1 MRKSIKKMVGY
12 RVAAAL
18 LSVVLFSVVT
28 TVNIMRIKRAEAENA
43 QAFALLNRAQTA
55 EAAHYKWSS
64 GLSNALY
71 AGKEFTGSIDP
82 TTCVLG
88 KWLYGEAGTDN
99 ARILSLRTQME
110 PIHKELHESAVQV
123 LETLKTNPTR
133 AQSYYQET
141 IQSNL
146 TTLVGML
153 EQVVEEGAA
162 ISEKSMATVESIT
175 LLMNILC
182 LICLVVALACLL
194 SLVQYVLRRVV
205 RPILEITRNTAP
217 LQEGR
222 LDLEMG
228 QYGQN
233 ELGDL
238 ASTLERSM
246 AQVHTYVRDL
256 NAVMDQLSQGNFDV
270 QTAVPYIGD
279 FKSIEDSLNSFT
291 STISAAL
298 GKISQAQGR
307 VSSNA
312 DQLSSGAQALAQGA
326 TEQASAVQELYA
338 TVDDL
343 SKNAAQNV
351 KIAASAQENARLT
364 GEQVTVSSQQMEQM
378 VSAMAD
384 ITNASEQISKIIATI
399 EDIAFQTNIL
409 ALNAAVEAARAGSAG
424 KGFAVVADEVRNL
437 ATKSDQAAKATKELI
452 DHSITSVQEGGDIVK
467 QVSESLGKTVEA
479 TKLSME
485 AIQDIA
491 KAVEEESESIAQVT
505 EGIDQISAV
514 VQTNSATSEQSA
526 AASEEL
532 SSQASLMKSLM
543 AKFKL
548 RNYGGESSY
557 TAPMP
562 AAAPDYSSTEDVAMD
577 TGSYSG
583 ASPFSKY

>member
-1 MRKSIKKMVGY
+1 MRKSINKMVGY

-28 TVNIMRIKRAEAENA
+28 TVNILRIKRAEAENA
-43 QAFALLNRAQTA
+43 QAFELLNRAQTA

-88 KWLYGEAGTDN
+88 QWPYGEAGTDN
-99 ARILSLRTQME
+99 EKILALRTQIE
-110 PIHKELHESAVQV
+110 PLHKELHGSATEALGM
-123 LETLKTNPTR
+123 LETNPAR

-141 IQSNL
+141 IQANL
-146 TTLVGML
+146 TTLVGLL
-153 EQVVEEGAA
+153 EQVVEEGSA
-162 ISEKSMATVESIT
+162 ISQKSMATVESIT
-175 LLMNILC
+175 LLMNVLC
-182 LICLVVALACLL
+182 PICLVVALVCLL

-228 QYGQN
+228 QYGNN

-238 ASTLERSM
+238 SSTLEKSM
-246 AQVHTYVRDL
+246 AQVHAYVQDL
-256 NAVMDQLSQGNFDV
+256 NGLMAQLSQGNFDV
-270 QTAVPYIGD
+270 RTSQPYIGD
-279 FKSIEDSLNSFT
+279 FKSIEDSINSFT
-291 STISAAL
+291 ATISAAL

-326 TEQASAVQELYA
+326 TEQASAVEELYA

-364 GEQVTVSSQQMEQM
+364 GEQVTISSQQMEQM

-384 ITNASEQISKIIATI
+384 ITNASEQISKIISTI

-437 ATKSDQAAKATKELI
+437 ATKSDEAAKATKELI
-452 DHSITSVQEGGDIVK
+452 ESSIAAVAEGGEAVALVTEALEQTSQSAGQVTAQMDIVVEAVENQTTSIT
-467 QVSESLGKTVEA
+467 
-479 TKLSME
+479 
-485 AIQDIA
+485 
-491 KAVEEESESIAQVT
+491 QVT
-505 EGIDQISAV
+505 EGVDQISSV
-514 VQTNSATSEQSA
+514 VQTNSATAEESA
-526 AASEEL
+526 AASQEL
-532 SSQASLMKSLM
+532 SAEAASLKQLVDQFTL
-543 AKFKL
+543 A
-548 RNYGGESSY
+548 R
-557 TAPMP
+557 
-562 AAAPDYSSTEDVAMD
+562 D
-577 TGSYSG
+577 
-583 ASPFSKY
+583 

>member
-1 MRKSIKKMVGY
+1 MRKSINKMVGY

-28 TVNIMRIKRAEAENA
+28 TVNILRIKRAEAENA
-43 QAFALLNRAQTA
+43 QAFELLNRAQTA

-88 KWLYGEAGTDN
+88 QWLYGEAGTDN
-99 ARILSLRTQME
+99 EKILALRTQIE
-110 PIHKELHESAVQV
+110 PLHKELHGSATEALGM
-123 LETLKTNPTR
+123 LETNPAR

-141 IQSNL
+141 IQANL
-146 TTLVGML
+146 TTLVGLL
-153 EQVVEEGAA
+153 EQVVEEGSA
-162 ISEKSMATVESIT
+162 ISQKSMATVESIT
-175 LLMNILC
+175 LLMNVLC
-182 LICLVVALACLL
+182 PICLVVALVCLL

-228 QYGQN
+228 QYGNN

-238 ASTLERSM
+238 SSTLEKSM
-246 AQVHTYVRDL
+246 AQVHAYVQDL
-256 NAVMDQLSQGNFDV
+256 NGLMAQLSQGNFDV
-270 QTAVPYIGD
+270 RTSQPYIGD
-279 FKSIEDSLNSFT
+279 FKSIEDSINSFT
-291 STISAAL
+291 ATISAAL

-326 TEQASAVQELYA
+326 TEQASAVEELYA

-364 GEQVTVSSQQMEQM
+364 GEQVTISSQQMEQM

-384 ITNASEQISKIIATI
+384 ITNASEQISKIISTI

-437 ATKSDQAAKATKELI
+437 AAKSDQAAKATKDLI
-452 DHSITSVQEGGDIVK
+452 DNSVQATERGSHIVEE
-467 QVSESLGKTVEA
+467 VSATLKKTLELVMQSN
-479 TKLSME
+479 T
-485 AIQDIA
+485 AIGEIA
-491 KAVEEESESIAQVT
+491 QAVEGEAESIAQVT
-505 EGIDQISAV
+505 EGIGQISSV
-514 VQTNSATSEQSA
+514 VQTNSASSEESA
-526 AASEEL
+526 AVSADLFEEVHKL
-532 SSQASLMKSLM
+532 EAETKR
-543 AKFKL
+543 FKL
-548 RNYGGESSY
+548 R
-557 TAPMP
+557 A
-562 AAAPDYSSTEDVAMD
+562 D
-577 TGSYSG
+577 G
-583 ASPFSKY
+583 AGAIGAY

>member
-64 GLSNALY
+64 GLSSALY

-123 LETLKTNPTR
+123 LETLKTNPAR

-153 EQVVEEGAA
+153 EQVVEEGAT

-205 RPILEITRNTAP
+205 RPILEITNSALP

-238 ASTLERSM
+238 ASTLEKSM

-279 FKSIEDSLNSFT
+279 FKSIEESLNSFT
-291 STISAAL
+291 ATISVAL

-437 ATKSDQAAKATKELI
+437 AAKSDQAAKATKDLI
-452 DHSITSVQEGGDIVK
+452 DNSVQATTRGSQIVDE
-467 QVSESLGKTVEA
+467 VSLTR
-479 TKLSME
+479 L
-485 AIQDIA
+485 
-491 KAVEEESESIAQVT
+491 
-505 EGIDQISAV
+505 
-514 VQTNSATSEQSA
+514 
-526 AASEEL
+526 
-532 SSQASLMKSLM
+532 
-543 AKFKL
+543 
-548 RNYGGESSY
+548 
-557 TAPMP
+557 
-562 AAAPDYSSTEDVAMD
+562 
-577 TGSYSG
+577 
-583 ASPFSKY
+583 

>member
-1 MRKSIKKMVGY
+1 MRKSINKMVGY
-12 RVAAAL
+12 RVVAAL

-28 TVNIMRIKRAEAENA
+28 TVNIMRIKRAEVENA
-43 QAFALLNRAQTA
+43 EAFALLNRAQTA

-71 AGKEFTGSIDP
+71 AGKDFTGSIDP

-88 KWLYGEAGTDN
+88 QWLYGEEGTDDEK
-99 ARILSLRTQME
+99 ILALRAQME
-110 PIHKELHESAVQV
+110 PLHKELHESAVKV
-123 LETLKTNPTR
+123 LEMLETNAPR

-141 IQSNL
+141 IQANL
-146 TTLVGML
+146 TTLVGL
-153 EQVVEEGAA
+153 LDQVIEEASA
-162 ISEKSMATVESIT
+162 MSEESMAAVENIT

-182 LICLVVALACLL
+182 LVCLVLALVCLL

-222 LDLEMG
+222 LDLELG
-228 QYGQN
+228 RYGNN

-238 ASTLERSM
+238 SATLEKSM
-246 AQVHTYVRDL
+246 AQVHAYVQDL
-256 NAVMDQLSQGNFDV
+256 NTVMDQLSQGNFDV
-270 QTAVPYIGD
+270 RTSQPYIGD

-291 STISAAL
+291 ATISAAL

-326 TEQASAVQELYA
+326 TEQASAVEELYA

-364 GEQVTVSSQQMEQM
+364 GEQVTISSQQMDEM
-378 VSAMAD
+378 ISAMAD
-384 ITNASEQISKIIATI
+384 ITKASEQISKIIATI

-409 ALNAAVEAARAGSAG
+409 ALNAAVEAARAGTAG

-437 ATKSDQAAKATKELI
+437 ANKSTEASRSTSALIGRSIAAVNQGTQIADATASQLRNVVEGARGIEETISGIAADAKTQAGAVEQIQDQI
-452 DHSITSVQEGGDIVK
+452 GQITS
-467 QVSESLGKTVEA
+467 
-479 TKLSME
+479 
-485 AIQDIA
+485 
-491 KAVEEESESIAQVT
+491 
-505 EGIDQISAV
+505 V
-514 VQTNSATSEQSA
+514 VQTNSSTAEESAATSQ
-526 AASEEL
+526 EL
-532 SSQASLMKSLM
+532 SAQANV
-543 AKFKL
+543 L
-548 RNYGGESSY
+548 RQLVN
-557 TAPMP
+557 TFRLRRA
-562 AAAPDYSSTEDVAMD
+562 
-577 TGSYSG
+577 
-583 ASPFSKY
+583 

>member
-1 MRKSIKKMVGY
+1 MRKSINKMVGY

-18 LSVVLFSVVT
+18 ISVVLFSVVT

-43 QAFALLNRAQTA
+43 QAFELLNRAQTA

-88 KWLYGEAGTDN
+88 QWLYGEAGTDN
-99 ARILSLRTQME
+99 EKILALRTQIE
-110 PIHKELHESAVQV
+110 PLHKELHGSATEVLGM
-123 LETLKTNPTR
+123 LETNPAR

-141 IQSNL
+141 IQANL
-146 TTLVGML
+146 TTLVGLL
-153 EQVVEEGAA
+153 EQVVEEGSA
-162 ISEKSMATVESIT
+162 ISQKSMDTVESIT
-175 LLMNILC
+175 LLMNVLC
-182 LICLVVALACLL
+182 PICLVVALVCLL

-228 QYGQN
+228 QYGNN

-238 ASTLERSM
+238 SSTLEKSM
-246 AQVHTYVRDL
+246 AQVHAYVQDL
-256 NAVMDQLSQGNFDV
+256 NGLMAQLSQGNFDV
-270 QTAVPYIGD
+270 RTSQPYIGD
-279 FKSIEDSLNSFT
+279 FKSIEDSINSFT
-291 STISAAL
+291 ATISAAL

-312 DQLSSGAQALAQGA
+312 EQLSSGAQALAQGA
-326 TEQASAVQELYA
+326 TEQASAVEELYA

-364 GEQVTVSSQQMEQM
+364 GEQVTISSQQMEQM

-384 ITNASEQISKIIATI
+384 ITNASEQISKIISTI

-437 ATKSDQAAKATKELI
+437 AAKSDQAAKATKDLI
-452 DHSITSVQEGGDIVK
+452 DNSVQATERGSHIVEE
-467 QVSESLGKTVEA
+467 VSATLKKTLELVMQSN
-479 TKLSME
+479 T
-485 AIQDIA
+485 AIGEIA
-491 KAVEEESESIAQVT
+491 QAVEGEAESIAQVT
-505 EGIDQISAV
+505 EGIGQISSV
-514 VQTNSATSEQSA
+514 VQTNSASSEESA
-526 AASEEL
+526 AVSSELFDQVRLLQE
-532 SSQASLMKSLM
+532 QTRR
-543 AKFKL
+543 FKL
-548 RNYGGESSY
+548 
-557 TAPMP
+557 
-562 AAAPDYSSTEDVAMD
+562 
-577 TGSYSG
+577 
-583 ASPFSKY
+583 KK

>member
-1 MRKSIKKMVGY
+1 MRKSINKMVGY

-18 LSVVLFSVVT
+18 ISVVLFSVVT

-43 QAFALLNRAQTA
+43 QAFELLNRAQTA

-88 KWLYGEAGTDN
+88 QWLYGEAGTDN
-99 ARILSLRTQME
+99 EKILALRTQIE
-110 PIHKELHESAVQV
+110 PLHKELHGSATEVLGM
-123 LETLKTNPTR
+123 LETNPAR

-141 IQSNL
+141 IQANL
-146 TTLVGML
+146 TTLVGLL
-153 EQVVEEGAA
+153 EQVVEEGSA
-162 ISEKSMATVESIT
+162 ISQKSMDTVESIT
-175 LLMNILC
+175 LLMNVLC
-182 LICLVVALACLL
+182 PICLVVALVCLL

-228 QYGQN
+228 QYGNN

-238 ASTLERSM
+238 SSTLEKSM
-246 AQVHTYVRDL
+246 AQVHAYVQDL
-256 NAVMDQLSQGNFDV
+256 NGLMAQLSQGNFDV
-270 QTAVPYIGD
+270 RTSQPYIGD
-279 FKSIEDSLNSFT
+279 FKSIEDSINSFT
-291 STISAAL
+291 ATISAAL

-326 TEQASAVQELYA
+326 TEQASAVEELYA

-364 GEQVTVSSQQMEQM
+364 GEQVTISSQQMEQM

-384 ITNASEQISKIIATI
+384 ITNASEQISKIISTI

-437 ATKSDQAAKATKELI
+437 AAKSDQAAKATKDLI
-452 DHSITSVQEGGDIVK
+452 DNSVQATERGSHIVEE
-467 QVSESLGKTVEA
+467 VSATLKKTLELVMQSN
-479 TKLSME
+479 T
-485 AIQDIA
+485 AIGEIA
-491 KAVEEESESIAQVT
+491 QAVEGEAESIAQVT
-505 EGIDQISAV
+505 EGIGQISAV
-514 VQTNSATSEQSA
+514 VQTNSASSEESA
-526 AASEEL
+526 AVSADLFEEVHKL
-532 SSQASLMKSLM
+532 EAETKR
-543 AKFKL
+543 FKL
-548 RNYGGESSY
+548 R
-557 TAPMP
+557 A
-562 AAAPDYSSTEDVAMD
+562 D
-577 TGSYSG
+577 G
-583 ASPFSKY
+583 AGAIGAY

>member
-1 MRKSIKKMVGY
+1 MRKSINKMVGY

-28 TVNIMRIKRAEAENA
+28 TVNILRIKRAEAENA
-43 QAFALLNRAQTA
+43 QAFELLNRAQTA

-88 KWLYGEAGTDN
+88 QWLYGEAGTDN
-99 ARILSLRTQME
+99 EKILALRTQIE
-110 PIHKELHESAVQV
+110 PLHKELHGSATEALGM
-123 LETLKTNPTR
+123 LETNPAR

-141 IQSNL
+141 IQANL
-146 TTLVGML
+146 TTLVGLL
-153 EQVVEEGAA
+153 EQVVEEGSA
-162 ISEKSMATVESIT
+162 ISQKSMATVESIT
-175 LLMNILC
+175 LLMNVLC
-182 LICLVVALACLL
+182 PICLVVALVCLL

-228 QYGQN
+228 QYGNN

-238 ASTLERSM
+238 SSTLEKSM
-246 AQVHTYVRDL
+246 AQVHAYVQDL
-256 NAVMDQLSQGNFDV
+256 NGLMAQLSQGNFDV
-270 QTAVPYIGD
+270 RTSQPYIGD
-279 FKSIEDSLNSFT
+279 FKSIEDSINSFT
-291 STISAAL
+291 ATISAAL

-326 TEQASAVQELYA
+326 TEQASAVEELYA

-364 GEQVTVSSQQMEQM
+364 GEQVTISSQQMEQM

-384 ITNASEQISKIIATI
+384 ITNASEQISKIISTI

-437 ATKSDQAAKATKELI
+437 AAKSDQAAKATKDLI
-452 DHSITSVQEGGDIVK
+452 DNSVQATERGSHIVEE
-467 QVSESLGKTVEA
+467 VSATLKKTLELVMQSN
-479 TKLSME
+479 T
-485 AIQDIA
+485 AIGEIA
-491 KAVEEESESIAQVT
+491 QAVEGEAESIAQVT
-505 EGIDQISAV
+505 EGIGQISAV
-514 VQTNSATSEQSA
+514 VQTNSASSEESA
-526 AASEEL
+526 AVSSELFEQVHVL
-532 SSQASLMKSLM
+532 EDETKR
-543 AKFKL
+543 FKL
-548 RNYGGESSY
+548 KGAHQMMGG
-557 TAPMP
+557 MR
-562 AAAPDYSSTEDVAMD
+562 
-577 TGSYSG
+577 
-583 ASPFSKY
+583 

>member
-194 SLVQYVLRRVV
+194 SLVQYV

-437 ATKSDQAAKATKELI
+437 AAKSDQAAKATKDLI
-452 DHSITSVQEGGDIVK
+452 DNSVQATTRGSQIVDE
-467 QVSESLGKTVEA
+467 VSLTLKKTLELVVQ
-479 TKLSME
+479 SNS
-485 AIQDIA
+485 AIGEIA
-491 KAVEEESESIAQVT
+491 QAVEGEAESIAQVT
-505 EGIDQISAV
+505 EGIGQISAV
-514 VQTNSATSEQSA
+514 VQTNSASSEESA
-526 AASEEL
+526 AVSADLFEEVH
-532 SSQASLMKSLM
+532 
-543 AKFKL
+543 KL
-548 RNYGGESSY
+548 ENETKRFRLRQ
-557 TAPMP
+557 T
-562 AAAPDYSSTEDVAMD
+562 D
-577 TGSYSG
+577 G
-583 ASPFSKY
+583 AGALHAY

>member
-1 MRKSIKKMVGY
+1 MRKSINKMVGY

-18 LSVVLFSVVT
+18 ISVVLFSVVT
-28 TVNIMRIKRAEAENA
+28 TVNIMRIKAAEAENA
-43 QAFALLNRAQTA
+43 GAFALLNRAQTA

-88 KWLYGEAGTDN
+88 KWLYGEAGTEDEK
-99 ARILSLRTQME
+99 ILSLRAQME
-110 PIHKELHESAVQV
+110 PLHKALHESATEV
-123 LETLKTNPTR
+123 LEMLETNPAR

-141 IQSNL
+141 IQANL
-146 TTLVGML
+146 TTLVGLL
-153 EQVVEEGAA
+153 EQVVEEGSA
-162 ISEKSMATVESIT
+162 ISEKSMATVQSIT

-182 LICLVVALACLL
+182 PICLVVALACLL

-222 LDLEMG
+222 LNLEMG
-228 QYGQN
+228 RYGNN

-238 ASTLERSM
+238 SSTLEKSM
-246 AQVHTYVRDL
+246 AQVHGYVQDL

-270 QTAVPYIGD
+270 QTSVPYIGD

-326 TEQASAVQELYA
+326 TEQASAVEELYA

-364 GEQVTVSSQQMEQM
+364 GEQVTVSSRQMEQM

-384 ITNASEQISKIIATI
+384 ITNASEQISKIISTI

-437 ATKSDQAAKATKELI
+437 AAKSDQAAKATKDLI
-452 DHSITSVQEGGDIVK
+452 DNSVQATERGSHIVEE
-467 QVSESLGKTVEA
+467 VSATLKKTLELVMQ
-479 TKLSME
+479 SNS
-485 AIQDIA
+485 AIGEIA
-491 KAVEEESESIAQVT
+491 QAVEGEAESIAQVT
-505 EGIDQISAV
+505 EGIGQISAV
-514 VQTNSATSEQSA
+514 VQTNSASSEESA
-526 AASEEL
+526 AVSADLFEEVHKL
-532 SSQASLMKSLM
+532 EAETKR
-543 AKFKL
+543 FKL
-548 RNYGGESSY
+548 RADSAG
-557 TAPMP
+557 
-562 AAAPDYSSTEDVAMD
+562 AM
-577 TGSYSG
+577 G
-583 ASPFSKY
+583 AY

>member
-1 MRKSIKKMVGY
+1 MRKSINKMVGY

-18 LSVVLFSVVT
+18 ISVVLFSVVT

-43 QAFALLNRAQTA
+43 QAFELLNRAQTA

-88 KWLYGEAGTDN
+88 QWLYGEAGTDDEK
-99 ARILSLRTQME
+99 ILALRTQIE
-110 PIHKELHESAVQV
+110 PLHKELHGSATEVLGM
-123 LETLKTNPTR
+123 LETSPAR

-141 IQSNL
+141 IQANL
-146 TTLVGML
+146 TTLVGLL
-153 EQVVEEGAA
+153 EQVVEEGSA
-162 ISEKSMATVESIT
+162 ISQKSMATVESIT
-175 LLMNILC
+175 LLMNVLC
-182 LICLVVALACLL
+182 PICLVVALVCLL

-228 QYGQN
+228 QYGNN

-238 ASTLERSM
+238 SSTLEKSM
-246 AQVHTYVRDL
+246 AQVHAYVQDL
-256 NAVMDQLSQGNFDV
+256 NGLMAQLSQGNFDV
-270 QTAVPYIGD
+270 RTSQPYIGD
-279 FKSIEDSLNSFT
+279 FKSIEDSINSFT
-291 STISAAL
+291 ATISAAL

-326 TEQASAVQELYA
+326 TEQASAVEELYA

-364 GEQVTVSSQQMEQM
+364 GEQVTISSQQMEQM

-384 ITNASEQISKIIATI
+384 ITNASEQISKIISTI

-424 KGFAVVADEVRNL
+424 KGFAVR
-437 ATKSDQAAKATKELI
+437 
-452 DHSITSVQEGGDIVK
+452 
-467 QVSESLGKTVEA
+467 
-479 TKLSME
+479 
-485 AIQDIA
+485 
-491 KAVEEESESIAQVT
+491 
-505 EGIDQISAV
+505 
-514 VQTNSATSEQSA
+514 
-526 AASEEL
+526 
-532 SSQASLMKSLM
+532 
-543 AKFKL
+543 
-548 RNYGGESSY
+548 
-557 TAPMP
+557 
-562 AAAPDYSSTEDVAMD
+562 
-577 TGSYSG
+577 
-583 ASPFSKY
+583 

>member
-1 MRKSIKKMVGY
+1 MRKSINKMVGY

-43 QAFALLNRAQTA
+43 QAFELLNRAQTA

-88 KWLYGEAGTDN
+88 QWLYGEAGTDDEK
-99 ARILSLRTQME
+99 ILALRTQIE
-110 PIHKELHESAVQV
+110 PLHKELHGSATEVLGM
-123 LETLKTNPTR
+123 LETNPAR

-141 IQSNL
+141 IQANL
-146 TTLVGML
+146 TTLVGLL
-153 EQVVEEGAA
+153 EQVVEEGSA
-162 ISEKSMATVESIT
+162 ISQKSMDTVESIT
-175 LLMNILC
+175 LLMNVLC
-182 LICLVVALACLL
+182 PICLVVALVCLL

-228 QYGQN
+228 QYGNN

-238 ASTLERSM
+238 SSTLEKSM
-246 AQVHTYVRDL
+246 AQVHAYVQDL
-256 NAVMDQLSQGNFDV
+256 NGLMAQLSQGNFDV
-270 QTAVPYIGD
+270 RTSQPYIGD
-279 FKSIEDSLNSFT
+279 FKSIEDSINSFT
-291 STISAAL
+291 ATISAAL

-326 TEQASAVQELYA
+326 TEQASAVEELYA

-364 GEQVTVSSQQMEQM
+364 GEQVTISSQQMEQM

-384 ITNASEQISKIIATI
+384 ITNASEQISKIISTI

-437 ATKSDQAAKATKELI
+437 AAKSDQAAKATKDLI
-452 DHSITSVQEGGDIVK
+452 DNSVQATERGSHIVEE
-467 QVSESLGKTVEA
+467 VSATLKKTLELVMQSN
-479 TKLSME
+479 T
-485 AIQDIA
+485 AIGEIA
-491 KAVEEESESIAQVT
+491 QAVEGEAESIAQVT
-505 EGIDQISAV
+505 EGIGQISAV
-514 VQTNSATSEQSA
+514 VQTNSASSEESA
-526 AASEEL
+526 AVSADLFEEVHKL
-532 SSQASLMKSLM
+532 EAETKR
-543 AKFKL
+543 FKL
-548 RNYGGESSY
+548 R
-557 TAPMP
+557 A
-562 AAAPDYSSTEDVAMD
+562 D
-577 TGSYSG
+577 G
-583 ASPFSKY
+583 AGAIGAY

>member
-64 GLSNALY
+64 GLSSALY

-123 LETLKTNPTR
+123 LETLKTNPAR
-133 AQSYYQET
+133 AQAYYQET

-153 EQVVEEGAA
+153 EQVVEEGAT

-205 RPILEITRNTAP
+205 RPILEITNSALP

-238 ASTLERSM
+238 ASTLEKSM

-279 FKSIEDSLNSFT
+279 FKSIEESLNSFT
-291 STISAAL
+291 ATISVAL

-307 VSSNA
+307 VSSTA
-312 DQLSSGAQALAQGA
+312 DQLSSGAPALAQGA

-437 ATKSDQAAKATKELI
+437 AAKSDQAAKATKDLI
-452 DHSITSVQEGGDIVK
+452 DNSVQATTRGSQIVDE
-467 QVSESLGKTVEA
+467 VSLTLKKTLELVVQ
-479 TKLSME
+479 SNS
-485 AIQDIA
+485 AIGEIA
-491 KAVEEESESIAQVT
+491 QAVEGEAESIAQVT
-505 EGIDQISAV
+505 EGIGQISAV
-514 VQTNSATSEQSA
+514 VQTNSASSEESA
-526 AASEEL
+526 AVSADLFEEVH
-532 SSQASLMKSLM
+532 
-543 AKFKL
+543 KL
-548 RNYGGESSY
+548 ENETKRFRLRQ
-557 TAPMP
+557 T
-562 AAAPDYSSTEDVAMD
+562 D
-577 TGSYSG
+577 G
-583 ASPFSKY
+583 AGALHAY

>member
-64 GLSNALY
+64 GLSSALY

-123 LETLKTNPTR
+123 LETLKTNPAR
-133 AQSYYQET
+133 AQAYYQET

-153 EQVVEEGAA
+153 EQVVEEGAT

-205 RPILEITRNTAP
+205 RPILEITNSALP

-238 ASTLERSM
+238 ASTLEKSM

-279 FKSIEDSLNSFT
+279 FKSIEESLNSFT
-291 STISAAL
+291 ATISVAL

-409 ALNAAVEAARAGSAG
+409 ALNAAVEAARAGTAG
-424 KGFAVVADEVRNL
+424 QGFAVVADEVRSL
-437 ATKSDQAAKATKELI
+437 AAQSDQAAKATKELI
-452 DHSITSVQEGGDIVK
+452 ENS
-467 QVSESLGKTVEA
+467 VEA
-479 TKLSME
+479 TKDGSKIVGQVSE
-485 AIQDIA
+485 ALHKTLGLVTQSNADIGTIA
-491 KAVEEESESIAQVT
+491 DAVRNEADSIMQVT
-505 EGIDQISAV
+505 EGVGQISSV
-514 VQTNSATSEQSA
+514 IQMNSASSEESA
-526 AASEEL
+526 AVSAEL
-532 SSQASLMKSLM
+532 FDQVRLLQDQTR
-543 AKFKL
+543 KFRLK
-548 RNYGGESSY
+548 R
-557 TAPMP
+557 
-562 AAAPDYSSTEDVAMD
+562 
-577 TGSYSG
+577 
-583 ASPFSKY
+583 

>member
-233 ELGDL
+233 ELRDL

-437 ATKSDQAAKATKELI
+437 AAKSDQAAKATKDLI
-452 DHSITSVQEGGDIVK
+452 DNSVQATTRGSQIVDE
-467 QVSESLGKTVEA
+467 VSLTLKKTLELVVQ
-479 TKLSME
+479 SNS
-485 AIQDIA
+485 AIGEIA
-491 KAVEEESESIAQVT
+491 QAVEGEAESIAQVT
-505 EGIDQISAV
+505 EGIGQISAV
-514 VQTNSATSEQSA
+514 VQTNSASSEESA
-526 AASEEL
+526 AVSADLFEEVH
-532 SSQASLMKSLM
+532 
-543 AKFKL
+543 KL
-548 RNYGGESSY
+548 ENETKRFRLRQ
-557 TAPMP
+557 T
-562 AAAPDYSSTEDVAMD
+562 D
-577 TGSYSG
+577 G
-583 ASPFSKY
+583 AGALHAY